1 MTPPFKPLGEVIAAP
16 PSRPFISSKTQHKLR
31 IGRNMM
37 HKSIY
42 KLTSSDNWF
51 LEVDG
56 KHVGQFF
63 SKEMA
68 EAAFALMVDRDNDHR
83 NN

>member
-1 MTPPFKPLGEVIAAP
+1 MHNKVKDIE
-16 PSRPFISSKTQHKLR
+16 
-31 IGRNMM
+31 NMR
-37 HKSIY
+37 KNLY
-42 KLTSSDNWF
+42 KLANNENWF

-68 EAAFALMVDRDNDHR
+68 EAAFALMVDRNNEYR

>member
-1 MTPPFKPLGEVIAAP
+1 MRKNL
-16 PSRPFISSKTQHKLR
+16 
-31 IGRNMM
+31 
-37 HKSIY
+37 Y
-42 KLTSSDNWF
+42 KLANNENWF

-68 EAAFALMVDRDNDHR
+68 EAAFALMVDRNNEYR

>member
-1 MTPPFKPLGEVIAAP
+1 MRKNL
-16 PSRPFISSKTQHKLR
+16 
-31 IGRNMM
+31 
-37 HKSIY
+37 Y
-42 KLTSSDNWF
+42 KLANNENWF

-63 SKEMA
+63 SKDMA
-68 EAAFALMVDRDNDHR
+68 EAAFALMVDRNNEYR